1 MSGEPKFVGFEGI
14 PYADNCLLRQ
24 AHVSVKPRSVAN
36 GARVGRLVYAFLLGW
51 LWRFGNGA
59 VDCAGVPL
67 AEW

>member
-36 GARVGRLVYAFLLGW
+36 GARVGSLTILEPGRGKAREGD
-51 LWRFGNGA
+51 RQQETQGI
-59 VDCAGVPL
+59 
-67 AEW
+67 